1 MKIIC
6 KKCGG
11 EIDRHWVPE
20 SHEDGSIDYFHIDCW
35 YMKQGEDCGKI
46 SKACASDV
54 HSEIGAE
61 GKRNQARLQ
70 ALLQLWEDHR
80 SRVLRQ
86 VAGWW
91 RMF

>member
-1 MKIIC
+1 MEKC
-6 KKCGG
+6 KRCDE
-11 EIDRHWVPE
+11 EILGNGIP
-20 SHEDGSIDYFHIDCW
+20 DGTDSYHVDCF
-35 YMKQGEDCGKI
+35 YMTKGEDCGKI
-46 SKACASDV
+46 SQACASDLRA
-54 HSEIGAE
+54 EIGAE

>member
-1 MKIIC
+1 MLC
-6 KKCGG
+6 KRCNE
-11 EIDRHWVPE
+11 EILRYGIP
-20 SHEDGSIDYFHIDCW
+20 DGMASYHCDCF
-35 YMKQGEDCGKI
+35 YMTKGEDCGKI
-46 SKACASDV
+46 SQACASDV

-80 SRVLRQ
+80 SRVLGSIW
-86 VAGWW
+86 GWW